1 MKILFFWT
9 GIKKMS
15 IIFCETE
22 EISIIEPQINFP
34 VEDRD
39 DEQPLYIP
47 EDDYDED

>member
-1 MKILFFWT
+1 
-9 GIKKMS
+9 MS
-15 IIFCETE
+15 IIFCEME
-22 EISIIEPQINFP
+22 EIRIIEPQINFP